1 MISVLNNVTAM
12 NATNQLKMTARNKT
26 KAMEKLSSGY
36 KINRAADDA
45 AGLAVSEKMRLIKR
59 SLDQGT
65 QNGTDGISWCQIGDG
80 ALNEAHEILQ
90 RMNELAIKSM
100 NETNSESDRSYMEM
114 EFKDLKK
121 ELNRIGKATTFNEYQ
136 VFDEYQKPNYRL
148 YGGPSWESGQ
158 MHVVTEGANDLTF
171 KLGTSPNFQ
180 QISLK
185 VPAGEYTT
193 EELLQE
199 IDLALFDLTED
210 LFIEY
215 DKDGHCNAILQG
227 NGEIGAVTGDLSYLF
242 YQSYRGGTF
251 GALIGTTIFSSD
263 DIKLEVVG
271 GKNDYMSFTIED
283 FGGNKEEMDLK
294 LDPGSYTRPQLI
306 ELLNEK
312 LKDTPIRAS
321 TYGTGIKLGS
331 EEAMVTGF
339 KGNMFKIDNRD
350 EIGPDGKPKIY
361 NSVFYDNVQYGTV
374 TKYPAVF
381 TGAPVL
387 PTHPKDVEHGKF
399 IIDGGNNT
407 LTLQPNGREDSVT
420 LTIGEGETY
429 PKEYTIEEMKE
440 ELNKLFAANGLELEA
455 SVYSRS
461 VSGAY
466 PYSRDNYY
474 FGGLRITSKVKGLE
488 SEMKFD
494 TASSAYKT
502 LFETR
507 QYNRYGTLAVL
518 DNETTANSEAYFIGA
533 RNVSSV
539 NLDSTNNQFRVMVNV
554 NDNDNNRT
562 VTKYCD
568 LTLPTGRFNLSQLQ
582 AQLENSDLK
591 GLLTVAVNGNGALEL
606 RGAAGKEVNS
616 VQVYEINGKTGRD
629 ALFVKHESY
638 ETNSTSSYR
647 TSIGL
652 ETELPPA
659 KDTDV
664 TIRLSNG
671 STATVSLKKGE
682 SAEDVK
688 KKIEGAFPTS
698 RPITFYTVSS
708 KGTDGGGNAKNDA
721 EGATIQGSPWSSS
734 AMGSSQQNE
743 GQPGYKDN
751 KPASLIIGPE
761 LKSEMVLNDSNNKI
775 SLTMRDGHGSNVT
788 QELVLTAGRKYTP
801 DELVNELQK
810 EIDNKF
816 GTGLGGATV
825 KREGNSLVITSRLP
839 DPVNDNGGNTYIS
852 CSTNTSSFLK
862 DLNTTKTPAEW
873 RSSTA
878 LKSGITIDD
887 SNREFKFQYKGEE
900 VTLTLDKGT
909 YGTPQSMVSQIQK
922 QLDKNDKVKGMTAS
936 LLGGKLALTSGEA
949 GSGVSI
955 KFTHNGGGSAANAL
969 FGQPQATPADVVVNK
984 QIQNSITISP
994 DTSQFSIVVNNKRET
1009 VTLDTGTYNRESF
1022 KNMLNQKLSAKGVQA
1037 YLTDDGKLG
1046 YRTTSTGSGA
1056 YLSMDY
1062 NNGGSSMKQI
1072 YGTTPSPGIKVTVN
1086 GKKATLSST
1095 TYFMVTQPT
1104 VQDRVTS
1111 PSYYTGYHSQKKSS
1125 LDGQNLQ
1132 GPVMID
1138 KWNNDLKFTFWDGG
1152 SSKEVTVE
1160 VPEKDGGYSFDELKD
1175 YLQGAVNAQAG
1186 ENKIN
1191 VSVNGSGVRLE
1202 AASAGNQYRFYSPS
1216 GDFYD
1221 KVMCQCNEVSAAD
1234 AGVEQ
1239 KGRQVENQPFV
1250 VGRQDVKNGV
1260 TTIKQGLSD
1269 EFSLDLTY
1277 RDDPADAEAAAH
1289 TVSVTLD
1296 PGDYTGEQLVSQL
1309 QQKFDRALGDMGLK
1323 PGLIKVGLGDKSTG
1337 VAGAN
1342 DQNALSF
1349 SLAEDVSAPAEGQII
1364 IDGAKG
1370 NAAFKIFYKTDGEMI
1385 PSHIIGT
1392 KNIANGATIGPKDTD
1407 FSLKV
1412 DDVPYTIHIPQGV
1425 YTTEEIL
1432 STVNQLF
1439 TDGGVPVAA
1448 TQEGDYMM
1456 LSHRHMGNH
1465 SIEEITGGAKD
1476 NIFFREEREEAEKP
1490 KEIWLSNEHN
1500 DRIELPQESLST
1512 QDLRLHT
1519 SSIAKTRLAE
1529 AAVNRIGGAIGR
1541 VSVKRSDFGS
1551 VQNRLEHALN
1561 NNANKAENTASAES
1575 LIRDTDVAREMVYL
1589 ANLSIVEQAEDAML
1603 AQSVK
1608 ANETVLAM
1616 L

>member
-12 NATNQLKMTARNKT
+12 NAMNQQKITAKNKA
-26 KAMEKLSSGY
+26 KATEKLSTGY

-45 AGLAVSEKMRLIKR
+45 ASLAISEKMRLIKR

-65 QNGTDGISWCQIGDG
+65 QNGTDGVSWCQIGDG

-100 NETNSESDRSYMEM
+100 NETYSETDRSYMEM
-114 EFKDLKK
+114 EFKDLKQ

-148 YGGPSWESGQ
+148 YGGPSWEPGQ
-158 MHVVTEGANDLTF
+158 MHVVTEGENDLTF
-171 KLGTSPNFQ
+171 KIGTSPNYQ

-215 DKDGHCNAILQG
+215 DKDGHCNAVLQG
-227 NGEIGAVTGDLSYLF
+227 NDDIGAVTGSLSYLF
-242 YQSYRGGTF
+242 YQSYKGGAF

-263 DIKLEVVG
+263 DIKLEVVA

-283 FGGNKEEMDLK
+283 FDGNKEDVELE

-306 ELLNEK
+306 DLLNEK
-312 LKDTPIRAS
+312 LKDTKIQAS

-350 EIGPDGKPKIY
+350 EIGPDGRPKIY

-387 PTHPKDVEHGKF
+387 PTHPKDVEHQKF
-399 IIDGGNNT
+399 IIDGSNNT
-407 LTLQPNGREDSVT
+407 LTLQPNSREDSVT
-420 LTIGEGETY
+420 LIIGEGETY
-429 PKEYTIEEMKE
+429 PREYTVEEMKD

-466 PYSRDNYY
+466 SYSKDNYY

-488 SEMKFD
+488 SGMNFD
-494 TASSAYKT
+494 TSSGAYKT

-507 QYNRYGTLAVL
+507 QYNRYGALAVL
-518 DNETTANSEAYFIGA
+518 DNETKANAEAYFIGA
-533 RNVSSV
+533 RPVSSV
-539 NLDSTNNQFRVMVNV
+539 SLDSTNNQFRVSVNV
-554 NDNDNNRT
+554 NNNDNNTT

-568 LTLPTGRFNLSQLQ
+568 VTLPTGNFNVSQLQ
-582 AQLENSDLK
+582 TQLENSDLK
-591 GLLTVAVNGNGALEL
+591 GLLTASVNGNGVLEL
-606 RGAAGKEVNS
+606 KGAAGKEVNS

-638 ETNSTSSYR
+638 EANTTSSYR

-652 ETELPPA
+652 ETEIPPD

-671 STATVSLKKGE
+671 STATVNLKKGE

-698 RPITFYTVSS
+698 KPITFYTVSNR
-708 KGTDGGGNAKNDA
+708 GTDGGGNAVNMA
-721 EGATIQGSPWSSS
+721 SGTTSEGSPWSSS
-734 AMGSSQQNE
+734 AMGSALQNE

-775 SLTMRDGHGSNVT
+775 SLTMRDGNGSNVT
-788 QELVLTAGRKYTP
+788 QELVLTAGKKYTP
-801 DELVNELQK
+801 DELVRELQN

-852 CSTNTSSFLK
+852 CSTSTSSFLK

-873 RSSTA
+873 RSSA
-878 LKSGITIDD
+878 DLKSGITIDD
-887 SNREFKFQYKGEE
+887 SNREFKFLYKGEE

-909 YGTPQSMVSQIQK
+909 YSTPQSMVSQIQK
-922 QLDKNDKVKGMTAS
+922 QLNSSDKAKGIQAS

-949 GSGVSI
+949 GRDVTISY
-955 KFTHNGGGSAANAL
+955 THNSGGSAAGAL
-969 FGQPQATPADVVVNK
+969 FGQPQATPADVVVNQ
-984 QIQNSITISP
+984 QIQNSVTIS
-994 DTSQFSIVVNNKRET
+994 DNTSQFSIYVNNKRET
-1009 VTLDTGTYNRESF
+1009 VTLDTGTYDREGF
-1022 KNMLNQKLSAKGVQA
+1022 KNMLNQKLGAIGVQA
-1037 YLTDDGKLG
+1037 YLTNDGKLG
-1046 YRTTSTGSGA
+1046 YRTTATGSGA

-1072 YGTTPSPGIKVTVN
+1072 YGTTSSPGITVTVN
-1086 GKKATLSST
+1086 GNKATLSST
-1095 TYFMVTQPT
+1095 SYFMVTQPT
-1104 VQDRVTS
+1104 VQDRVTG
-1111 PSYYTGYHSQKKSS
+1111 PTYNTGYHSQKKSS

-1132 GPVMID
+1132 GQVIID

-1160 VPEKDGGYSFDELKD
+1160 VPEKDGGYSYDELKD
-1175 YLQGAVNAQAG
+1175 YLQGTINAQVG

-1191 VSVNGSGVRLE
+1191 VIVNGSGVRLE
-1202 AASAGNQYRFYSPS
+1202 AAAAGSQYRFYNPS

-1221 KVMCQCNEVSAAD
+1221 KVMCQCNEAVVSD
-1234 AGVEQ
+1234 GGVEQ

-1277 RDDPADAEAAAH
+1277 DGTPH
-1289 TVSVTLD
+1289 TISIRLD
-1296 PGDYTGEQLVSQL
+1296 PGDYTGEQLASQL
-1309 QQKFDRALGDMGLK
+1309 QGKFDQALEDMGLN

-1392 KNIANGATIGPKDTD
+1392 KNIANGAVIGPKDTD

-1412 DDVPYTIHIPQGV
+1412 DDVLYTIQIPQGA

-1432 STVNQLF
+1432 DTVNQLF

-1448 TQEGDYMM
+1448 SLEGEYMM
-1456 LSHRHMGNH
+1456 LSHRNMGDH

-1476 NIFFREEREEAEKP
+1476 NIFFREERQEAEKP

-1512 QDLRLHT
+1512 QDLRLHA
-1519 SSIAKTRLAE
+1519 SSISKTRMAE

-1541 VSVKRSDFGS
+1541 VSMKRSDFGS

-1561 NNANKAENTASAES
+1561 NNANKAENTESAES